1 MFDPEQLGIL
11 LAETA
16 RAWRGCLDQ
25 RLKPLGLSQAKW
37 LVLVHLSR
45 GGDKMIQKELAES
58 IGIEGP
64 TLVGLLDRMTRDG
77 WLERHESSEDRR
89 SKTVHLTEK
98 STEILR
104 QIKSVAAHLRRE
116 LLADMSSDELR
127 QCAEVLERIR
137 IRAETL

>member
-1 MFDPEQLGIL
+1 MFDPEQLGVL
-11 LAETA
+11 LAETS

-37 LVLVHLSR
+37 QVLIHVSR
-45 GGDKMIQKELAES
+45 GGDKMIQKELAERM
-58 IGIEGP
+58 GIEGP

-77 WLERHESSEDRR
+77 WLQRHESSEDRR

-116 LLADMSSDELR
+116 LLTGMSLEELR
-127 QCAEVLERIR
+127 QCAQVLERIKE
-137 IRAETL
+137 RAEIL